1 MPDFVSSPANF
12 CHLLLYFVGYF
23 DVFPYLP
30 TLDVFD
36 FPSAE
41 TYRCILL
48 EPEEV
53 HIQYQ
58 NEVLD
63 VPGTGTGAAQHDIL
77 GLK

>member
-1 MPDFVSSPANF
+1 MIHSLFMSIIR
-12 CHLLLYFVGYF
+12 YFEHF
-23 DVFPYLP
+23 LIYLP

-63 VPGTGTGAAQHDIL
+63 GPGTGTGAAQHDIL